1 VAKTG
6 IFYASAGG
14 NTTMVAEALKEAF
27 DVDDNDFILME
38 SDFDGISQFDDYDIL
53 FLGSSTW
60 GQGDVHFSWVDALFE
75 ITSEDISFE
84 GKTVAFFGAGDS
96 KKHKEHFCSALGK
109 LYEVF
114 KSRGANTV
122 GFVSKDEYHY
132 QFSLSQIDG
141 RFCGLAI
148 DNVNEADKTPKRME
162 AWIGQLKEELKQ

>member
-1 VAKTG
+1 MAKTG

-14 NTTMVAEALKEAF
+14 NTTKIAEALKEAF
-27 DVDDNDFILME
+27 EVDDDDFVLME
-38 SDFDGISQFDDYDIL
+38 SDFDDISQFENYDVL

-75 ITSEDISFE
+75 ITSENVSFE
-84 GKTVAFFGAGDS
+84 GKKVAFFGAGDS

-114 KSRGANTV
+114 KNGGADIV
-122 GFVSKDEYHY
+122 GFVDKSGYEY
-132 QFSLSQIDG
+132 QSSLAEIDG

-148 DNVNEADKTPKRME
+148 DNVNEASKSAPRIS
-162 AWIGQLKEELKQ
+162 AWIEQLKQELE

>member
-1 VAKTG
+1 VARVG

-14 NTTMVAEALKEAF
+14 NTTKAAEALKEAF
-27 DVDDNDFILME
+27 EVEDDDFVLME
-38 SDFDGISQFDDYDIL
+38 SDFDDISQFDDYDVL

-75 ITSEDISFE
+75 ITSEKVSFE
-84 GKTVAFFGAGDS
+84 GKKVAFFGAGDC

-114 KSRGANTV
+114 KNGGAEVV
-122 GFVSKDEYHY
+122 GFVDKGGYEY
-132 QFSLSQIDG
+132 QFSLAEVNG

-148 DNVNEADKTPKRME
+148 DNANEEGKTASRIE
-162 AWIGQLKEELKQ
+162 AWIEQLKEELE